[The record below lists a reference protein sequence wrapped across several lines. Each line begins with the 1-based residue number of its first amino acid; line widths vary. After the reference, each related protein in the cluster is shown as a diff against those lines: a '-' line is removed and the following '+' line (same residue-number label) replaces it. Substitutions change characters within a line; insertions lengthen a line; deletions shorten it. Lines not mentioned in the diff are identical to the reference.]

1 MKNFYPKLA
10 FMVIA
15 LFSATAN
22 ATLIERNVEL
32 TFSSSQISDDG
43 SYGSGVFWRATFAM
57 DPFELAAP
65 GDTVSVTVSI
75 LGGKIA
81 VIADV
86 DEQESV
92 FSLVGNPGGQRTFYE
107 ASWEFLNPTG
117 DLFSPSLLLT
127 SNSEGAG
134 IAANFNPVDLTDS
147 AFSFN
152 GISYSFTILDN
163 PRLSGLPA
171 VFDVGV
177 VAVQTQGEIA
187 FVPVP
192 EPPSGALVIFAL
204 TLIAFFGGIRRRGG
218 PSGHEMAIILHIP
231 VKMNTDSGRT

>member
-1 MKNFYPKLA
+1 MKKVFPMLA

-22 ATLIERNVEL
+22 ATVIERYVDL

-43 SYGSGVFWRATFAM
+43 SYGNGVFWRPTFAI
-57 DPFELAAP
+57 DPFELTAP

-81 VIADV
+81 VIAGV

-117 DLFSPSLLLT
+117 DIFSSSLLLT

-152 GISYSFTILDN
+152 RIRYSFTILDD
-163 PRLSGLPA
+163 PRSSGLPA
-171 VFDVGV
+171 VFDTGV
-177 VAVQTQGEIA
+177 VAVQTQGGIT

-192 EPPSGALVIFAL
+192 EPSTGALVIFAL
-204 TLIAFFGGIRRRGG
+204 TLIVFPWRYPLKRRGKWTRNG
-218 PSGHEMAIILHIP
+218 DHMKRLPH
-231 VKMNTDSGRT
+231 TC